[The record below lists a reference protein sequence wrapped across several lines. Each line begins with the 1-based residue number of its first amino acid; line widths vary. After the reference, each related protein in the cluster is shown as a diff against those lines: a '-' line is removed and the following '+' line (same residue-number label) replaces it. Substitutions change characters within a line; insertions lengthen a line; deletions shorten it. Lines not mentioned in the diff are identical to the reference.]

1 MAKVLEDKVLDVDL
15 NNLTKED
22 FLQMAHYIQ
31 HLEEQLEGAKSA
43 GLTLMTQRN
52 NLQKKYNMLLA
63 QKQAGIVEKPVNRVL
78 DIDFDLVNPEQY
90 AVPENKVITS
100 NNAK

>member
-31 HLEEQLEGAKSA
+31 HLEEQLEAAKA
-43 GLTLMTQRN
+43 TGIAVVGQRN
-52 NLQKKYNMLLA
+52 ILQKKYDQLLFM
-63 QKQAGIVEKPVNRVL
+63 IRNNVTEKPVNTV
-78 DIDFDLVNPEQY
+78 IDTDYDLINPEQY
-90 AVPENKVITS
+90 REKKQI
-100 NNAK
+100 K